1 MSPAKL
7 LKWLT
12 GAAELFLAIP
22 ILGGAIVIANG
33 YIPLT
38 IMFIAHA
45 VTLLLSIKERSSK
58 YGSVLGLLT
67 SLLAWIPFLGWFMH
81 AATGVLLVASAIRSD
96 RPHSPQR

>member
-33 YIPLT
+33 YVPLT

-45 VTLLLSIKERSSK
+45 VTLLLSMKERSSK
-58 YGSVLGLLT
+58 YGSVFGLLT

-81 AATGVLLVASAIRSD
+81 AVAGILLIVSAIRGERSHYT
-96 RPHSPQR
+96 RP

>member
-1 MSPAKL
+1 MSPSKL

-22 ILGGAIVIANG
+22 ILGGTFILATG
-33 YIPLT
+33 YVPLT
-38 IMFIAHA
+38 VMFIAHA
-45 VTLLLSIKERSSK
+45 VTLVLSAKERTSI

-81 AATGVLLVASAIRSD
+81 LITGLLLIVSALRSD
-96 RPHSPQR
+96 RPRYPRH